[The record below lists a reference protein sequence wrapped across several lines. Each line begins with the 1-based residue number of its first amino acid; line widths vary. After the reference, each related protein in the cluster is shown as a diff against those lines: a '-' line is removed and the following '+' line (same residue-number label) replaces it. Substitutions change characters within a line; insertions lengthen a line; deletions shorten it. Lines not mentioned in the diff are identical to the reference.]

1 MMPRPK
7 SSTRAG
13 PGARR
18 RRRIGPRRDAATS
31 ARALAA
37 SAPLW
42 VRVAWMA
49 AFALVLAGLIWVL
62 RPVFAVLAASAG
74 LAYILDPPTDWLERR
89 GLSREAS
96 IGVVFTA
103 LLGGGALVMLLL
115 VPGFVQ
121 EGREIAT
128 QIGPFIADLDSLV
141 APALAW
147 ASDLSGQPV
156 TLDLADL
163 QRVAPGW
170 VADHSAKVQET
181 GSALVTGLLTRG
193 LGVLNTVLNL
203 TLLPVFVF
211 YLLRDW
217 DRITTAI
224 AGLVPP
230 EHRPRID
237 RVASE
242 VDRRLSAFVR
252 GQITVSAI
260 MAGLYSVGLLLVGI
274 DLAIPIGV
282 LSGLLFVV
290 PYLGTAVG
298 IVLATVLTLLK
309 FGIGW
314 ELLQIAV
321 VFAVVQGIEGYLLTP
336 RIVGEQVGLHPL
348 VVMIALIVGGSLLG
362 IWGML
367 LAIPITAVLSVFGG
381 EWIDLYRKSQ
391 VYGAGD
397 LPEAREGADA
407 APQPGP

>member
-1 MMPRPK
+1 MIPRRK
-7 SSTRAG
+7 SSTRGG
-13 PGARR
+13 PTGRARR
-18 RRRIGPRRDAATS
+18 SRPAPDT

-37 SAPLW
+37 AAPLW
-42 VRVAWMA
+42 VRIAWGA
-49 AFALVLAGLIWVL
+49 AFAVVLVGLLWVL

-89 GLSREAS
+89 GLSREAA
-96 IGVVFTA
+96 IGVVFTSLMVGA
-103 LLGGGALVMLLL
+103 GLFGLLM
-115 VPGFVQ
+115 VPGFVR
-121 EGREIAT
+121 EGREIAD
-128 QIGPFIADLDSLV
+128 QIGPFIANLDTLL

-147 ASDLSGQPV
+147 ASDISGKPI
-156 TLDLADL
+156 TLDVGDL

-170 VADHSAKVQET
+170 IAENSAKVQET
-181 GSALVTGLLTRG
+181 GTALVTGLLTQG
-193 LGVLNTVLNL
+193 LGLLNAVLNL

-217 DRITTAI
+217 DRLIAAI
-224 AGLVPP
+224 GGLVPP
-230 EHRPRID
+230 AHRPRVT
-237 RVASE
+237 RVAQE

-274 DLAIPIGV
+274 DLAIPVGV
-282 LSGLLFVV
+282 LSGVLFVV

-298 IVLATVLTLLK
+298 IVLASVLALLK

-314 ELLQIAV
+314 ELLQVAV

-336 RIVGEQVGLHPL
+336 RVVGDQVGLHPL
-348 VVMIALIVGGSLLG
+348 VVMVALIVGGSLLG

-381 EWIDLYRKSQ
+381 EWLDLYRRSR
-391 VYGAGD
+391 VYTDPATGD
-397 LPEAREGADA
+397 TP
-407 APQPGP
+407 